1 MLDTEP
7 LLNPGNEATLQD
19 SAVNETGIAGVSEW
33 DRSCLR
39 TLRVKTQLGSA
50 THLKDGSVKLSLRNE
65 TGEGPGDSEYD
76 DFESFVNLRLL
87 WGTSNEGCSQ
97 HFKS

>member
-1 MLDTEP
+1 MKLES
-7 LLNPGNEATLQD
+7 LVCQN
-19 SAVNETGIAGVSEW
+19 GIVHAWEHQGLKI
-33 DRSCLR
+33 R
-39 TLRVKTQLGSA
+39 LGCA

-97 HFKS
+97 HLKS